1 MNSKFFTNALA
12 ATVLGV
18 FSAQADTPTSPA
30 PAAGTN
36 STPTDAMTA
45 LFGDPVVAKAKGFEI
60 KQSALDQ
67 IVVLFKGQAAANGQ
81 TLTPEMEARAQVGA
95 LNQAVNIQLLLQ
107 TATDPEK
114 AAGQKE
120 ADVQFTNV
128 LKRFASPEAF
138 SRQLKAVGMTVED
151 WRTKSR
157 QEAVVRQALRRALN
171 VTISEAE
178 ISGFYKDHPSDF
190 EQSEQVHVRH
200 LLLMTIDPTTQ
211 APLAADQ
218 VTTKRKTIEDL
229 LKRARAGE
237 DFAALARQYTEDPGS
252 RESGGE
258 YTFPRGKMVAEFEA
272 AAFALT
278 NNQVSDVVTTKYGFH
293 IIKLLDRV
301 PAKTVDLATASEDIK
316 NYLEQKKISALA
328 PDYVAKLRKSQDLQI
343 LDPKL
348 KAATEA
354 EEAAAAAE
362 AAPAPTPAPAA
373 PK

>member
-1 MNSKFFTNALA
+1 
-12 ATVLGV
+12 
-18 FSAQADTPTSPA
+18 
-30 PAAGTN
+30 
-36 STPTDAMTA
+36 
-45 LFGDPVVAKAKGFEI
+45 
-60 KQSALDQ
+60 
-67 IVVLFKGQAAANGQ
+67 
-81 TLTPEMEARAQVGA
+81 

-237 DFAALARQYTEDPGS
+237 DFAALARQYTDDPGS

-278 NNQVSDVVTTKYGFH
+278 NNQVSDVVTTKYGFY